1 MIEISRFE
9 RRQRTILIIRLSG
22 RLTKQQF
29 EGFRAQ
35 VESEVRHHKNL
46 RLMFE
51 IADDLRW
58 DPRSRWY
65 QLRFD
70 SRHHTSI
77 YRLAVVGGDKPWQR
91 WIWTAC
97 LPMSVEQGAFFSL
110 AQKSQAYFW
119 LQQSNPTS

>member
-77 YRLAVVGGDKPWQR
+77 
-91 WIWTAC
+91 
-97 LPMSVEQGAFFSL
+97 
-110 AQKSQAYFW
+110 
-119 LQQSNPTS
+119 